1 MNPQLQELARN
12 VIDQEA
18 LRPESIPMIE
28 LYMDQVTTLLD
39 RELGHTKRGSD
50 DKIMTKTMIN
60 NYSKEKLLPPSNKK
74 KYTRHHIL
82 LLALI
87 YEFKQVLS
95 IQDIHRLL
103 DPLIGNEEAL
113 ESFYQTYQEKHRE
126 QRALLASALE
136 SDDSEDLRQIAS
148 TLATRAALESRL
160 AERLLDAI
168 AEEENALKEASSS
181 EKESS
186 DK

>member
-1 MNPQLQELARN
+1 MNEVLKQQVERITGERAM
-12 VIDQEA
+12 Q
-18 LRPESIPMIE
+18 PESIPQIE

-39 RELGHTKRGSD
+39 NELKATKRYED